1 MKKNNEGNE
10 INEMSDR
17 RGYYFENRLAVKVIQ
32 TCGILTKN
40 TGGES

>member
-17 RGYYFENRLAVKVIQ
+17 RGYYFENRLAVKVMQ
-32 TCGILTKN
+32 TCGTITKN
-40 TGGES
+40 TGGVS